1 MTKIQ
6 ALHTLFTMKRFGGN
20 FEQCLAIAAI
30 NADPDNRQRLLTAFP
45 EVENNYGPASQWY
58 SEDLG

>member
-20 FEQCLAIAAI
+20 FEQHLAAAGI